1 MDGAPSDDNPRRY
14 KHMTFRR
21 TRWQQGWVVQYGGKT
36 WGGFHKTQ
44 QEALPML
51 RAALGLPKGATL
63 PRHVILRPASSSPR
77 CDSASSGPA
86 SSGFTGISFH
96 KRLKRWVAN
105 QFTLGKTFTTK
116 EDAVK
121 AVREAIANGQQPSRK
136 VAKKK
141 ALTEYGEASQR
152 KAPKSIVHR
161 VACLAKACEN
171 IHM

>member
-1 MDGAPSDDNPRRY
+1 MATGMGRPVWRQNLGWLLQNPTGSTPNAEGSPRV
-14 KHMTFRR
+14 T
-21 TRWQQGWVVQYGGKT
+21 
-36 WGGFHKTQ
+36 
-44 QEALPML
+44 
-51 RAALGLPKGATL
+51 KGSNASPTCD
-63 PRHVILRPASSSPR
+63 SSS
-77 CDSASSGPA
+77 SV
-86 SSGFTGISFH
+86 
-96 KRLKRWVAN
+96 LVAN

>member
-1 MDGAPSDDNPRRY
+1 
-14 KHMTFRR
+14 
-21 TRWQQGWVVQYGGKT
+21 
-36 WGGFHKTQ
+36 
-44 QEALPML
+44 ML
-51 RAALGLPKGATL
+51 RAAFGLPKGATL

-77 CDSASSGPA
+77 DSASSGPA

-121 AVREAIANGQQPSRK
+121 AVREAIASGQQPSRK

-161 VACLAKACEN
+161 VACLAKACDN